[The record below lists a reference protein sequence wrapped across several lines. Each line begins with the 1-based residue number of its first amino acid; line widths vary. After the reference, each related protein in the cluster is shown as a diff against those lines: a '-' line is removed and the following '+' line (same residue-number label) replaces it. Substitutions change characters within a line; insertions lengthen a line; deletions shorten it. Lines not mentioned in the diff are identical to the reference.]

1 MTIRN
6 ITLAIA
12 FVGLNVLDAALTVA
26 AMDRGG
32 VAEVNPIMRGLLGQS
47 RWMFWEFKIG
57 IAVFFALLLL
67 FFSVKYPQQVK
78 RIFIALIVAMVGVCL
93 INTMSM

>member
-6 ITLAIA
+6 IMLAIT

-26 AMDRGG
+26 AMDKGG

-47 RWMFWEFKIG
+47 RRMFWEFKIG
-57 IAVFFALLLL
+57 IVVFFALLLL
-67 FFSVKYPQQVK
+67 FFAVKYPQQVK

-93 INTMSM
+93 INATNV